1 MIKTIYVKVILTYL
15 VVTALA
21 LIASLYITVMFYQKY
36 IINSENQNLIHNG
49 QDVISL
55 YKEQGIEQVNSV
67 LSGISYLNTVR
78 IHIYDH
84 EGKRI
89 YVSKGDG
96 EQLHEVDSKEVL
108 DTVLS
113 GEIYR
118 SDNGFFVGLP
128 FDIQNSPFA
137 LILES
142 IPEETTQY
150 YEYVLLSMQVL
161 ALVLGT
167 LLMGVAAGYLVKPLR
182 AMKRAAE
189 SIAKGNFDFSLKLG
203 KRKDELGELAQS
215 FQYMTVE
222 IKQLENMRQAFV
234 SNVSHEIQ
242 SPLTS
247 ISGFSKALQHQQ
259 VSEAERDR
267 YLAIIQ
273 SESERLSRLCD
284 NLLRLASLDNNS
296 APLSTESYELDEQI
310 REIVLLLEPQWS
322 EKEIDI
328 DIRLPI
334 IRVQASRDQFIQ
346 VWMNLIGNSIKFT
359 PPGGKI
365 TITCK
370 KQIDQ
375 VEIHISDT
383 GIGIPAA
390 DLNQIFDRFFKSDR
404 SRSKTKSGSGL
415 GLSIVRKI
423 ILLHKGSISVRS
435 QPGEGTTFTISIP
448 DYPNERKEL

>member
-15 VVTALA
+15 AVTALA
-21 LIASLYITVMFYQKY
+21 LIASLYITVFFYYKY
-36 IINSENQNLIHNG
+36 IINSENQTLILNG
-49 QDVISL
+49 QDVIAM
-55 YKEQGIEQVNSV
+55 YKEKGVEEVNSV
-67 LSGISYLNTVR
+67 LLGLSYFKNLR
-78 IHIYDH
+78 IHVYDH
-84 EGKRI
+84 EGKSI
-89 YVSKGDG
+89 YARRGSG
-96 EQLHEVDSKEVL
+96 EELHEPDSKEVL
-108 DTVLS
+108 DIVLA
-113 GEIYR
+113 GETYR
-118 SDNGFFVGLP
+118 SKDGFMVGLP
-128 FDIQNSPFA
+128 FDLEHMPYA
-137 LILES
+137 LIIES
-142 IPEETTQY
+142 TAEEEPQY
-150 YEYVLLSMQVL
+150 YTDVLLSMQGL
-161 ALVLGT
+161 ALVIGT

-189 SIAKGNFDFSLKLG
+189 SIAKGNYNFSLKLG
-203 KRKDELGELAQS
+203 KRKDEIGELAQS
-215 FQYMTVE
+215 FHYMTQE

-259 VSEAERDR
+259 VSETNRNR

-296 APLSTESYELDEQI
+296 AALSTESYELDEQI

-322 EKEIDI
+322 EKKIDI
-328 DIRLPI
+328 DIQLPV
-334 IRVQASRDQFIQ
+334 IRVQASREQFIQ

-359 PPGGKI
+359 PEGGKI

-370 KQIDQ
+370 KRIDQ
-375 VEIHISDT
+375 VEILIADT

-390 DLNQIFDRFFKSDR
+390 DLSQIFDRFFKSDR

-423 ILLHKGSISVRS
+423 ILLHKGFISVRS

-448 DYPNERKEL
+448 DYSMERQEL